1 MMNFVKMHGL
11 GNDFVI
17 LDQRGGTLALAPE
30 MVRQV
35 CHRHFGVGC
44 DQLIILEPSE
54 RADLFMR
61 IYNPDASEAEN
72 CGNATRCV
80 ADLYMKQ
87 NGGGDCL
94 IETRGGLLDCRRSAG
109 GLVSVDMG
117 PAKLGWRE
125 IPLSEERD
133 TLNLRIGEGPVQDP
147 VGVNMGNPHCVF
159 FVDNLLDIPVDTLG
173 PVFENHSLFPQRA
186 NISFAQVTG
195 DNRLRLRV
203 WERGAGITLACGTA
217 ACATAVAAVR
227 RGLTGRSVEIEMDGG
242 VLRLE
247 WRESDG
253 HVLMTG
259 PVAYVF
265 AGTLAPYSY
274 DKV

>member
-1 MMNFVKMHGL
+1 MMNFLKMHGL

-17 LDQRGGTLALAPE
+17 LDQRGGAGALSPDLVRLA
-30 MVRQV
+30 
-35 CHRHFGVGC
+35 CDRHFGIGC
-44 DQLIILEPSE
+44 DQLIVLEPSE

-80 ADLYMKQ
+80 ADLHMKQ
-87 NGGGDCL
+87 NGNGQCV
-94 IETRGGLLDCRRSAG
+94 IETRGGLLDCRKAGG

-117 PAKLGWRE
+117 PARLGWQE
-125 IPLSEERD
+125 IPLSEQRD
-133 TLNLRIGEGPVQDP
+133 TLYLGIGQGAAQDP
-147 VGVNMGNPHCVF
+147 VGVGMGNPHCVF
-159 FVDNLLDIPVDTLG
+159 FVDNVGDIPVDTLG

-195 DNRLRLRV
+195 DNRVRLRV

-227 RGLTGRSVEIEMDGG
+227 RGLTGRTVEAEMDGG

-247 WRESDG
+247 WREADG

-265 AGTLAPYSY
+265 AGSLTPGGH
-274 DKV
+274 DKN